1 MSEFI
6 LVAPGDYTLV
16 DLDALSGATSYP
28 ADYYQTVGETG
39 VGLDDV
45 TLQFRALEWISSEQE
60 VVALKYFSETS
71 QLWAK
76 IV

>member
-1 MSEFI
+1 MSEFL

-39 VGLDDV
+39 VGLDEV
-45 TLQFRALEWISSEQE
+45 TLQFRDLGWVTAEQE
-60 VVALKYFSETS
+60 VVALNYFSETN

>member
-28 ADYYQTVGETG
+28 ADYYQTVGATG
-39 VGLDDV
+39 VGLDEV
-45 TLQFRALEWISSEQE
+45 TLQFRDLGWITPEQE
-60 VVALKYFSETS
+60 VVAINYFAETN